1 MDDIKRFKTDS
12 VAKTRQLID
21 ENPYQSKSGVTYTA
35 PIINRALSSEE
46 LKQQQREK
54 DAERKRISR
63 QDPDVRA
70 AERDAMA
77 RRRED
82 PDVRAAELLSQRAAR
97 LASSPEASDSRR
109 QVIRQLVSRTRHD
122 PDSSRAQRDAE
133 ISREYRQANPEYVE
147 REHLRLHQMYH
158 AVTKKT

>member
-21 ENPYQSKSGVTYTA
+21 ENPYQSKSGVTYA
-35 PIINRALSSEE
+35 SPIINRALSSEE
-46 LKQQQREK
+46 SKQQQREK

-63 QDPDVRA
+63 Q
-70 AERDAMA
+70 E
-77 RRRED
+77 

-109 QVIRQLVSRTRHD
+109 QVIRQLMSRTRHD

-133 ISREYRQANPEYVE
+133 ISREYRLANPEYVK